1 MASERPAIGRRRC
14 RLSRHREEGDGAR
27 SHEVGLKS
35 PVVFSRRDQRLEDVD
50 LGTGSQRSNQ
60 AMGWKDSSG

>member
-14 RLSRHREEGDGAR
+14 RLSRHREDGDGAR

-35 PVVFSRRDQRLEDVD
+35 SVVFFQKRLE
-50 LGTGSQRSNQ
+50 
-60 AMGWKDSSG
+60 A